1 MRKVRREGRALVRA
15 RVRVRVYLIQPTHA
29 AGVWKA
35 AFQRLCT
42 LERRVEVD
50 ELLHSFGLPLQIREG
65 VVESDPDRERR
76 LARALLSNLQLSVW
90 ADGTP
95 ICNRSFQAH
104 TFSFMCALAT
114 MPPRHL
120 CLGSGGAGARAGAE
134 RAPAAGSCDDRIFEA
149 SDAAKKAARRP
160 QLWILIRKGDSLSEL
175 AHVLRARV
183 EDTQTLNTA
192 TLVRGMAVRV
202 RVRWIKGDLPLLQ
215 RCLGIHSSGSA
226 RFRCPFC
233 KAGVEMCAALG
244 APAFPS
250 PKPKNCKTQ
259 K

>member
-1 MRKVRREGRALVRA
+1 MHGRE
-15 RVRVRVYLIQPTHA
+15 
-29 AGVWKA
+29 
-35 AFQRLCT
+35 
-42 LERRVEVD
+42 
-50 ELLHSFGLPLQIREG
+50 
-65 VVESDPDRERR
+65 
-76 LARALLSNLQLSVW
+76 LS
-90 ADGTP
+90 
-95 ICNRSFQAH
+95 
-104 TFSFMCALAT
+104 
-114 MPPRHL
+114 
-120 CLGSGGAGARAGAE
+120 

-215 RCLGIHSSGSA
+215 RCLGIHSSGCA

-250 PKPKNCKTQ
+250 PKPKNCRTQ

>member
-1 MRKVRREGRALVRA
+1 VPSSPTCSSASGRTGRPYATGLSKRTPSASCAPSPPCHRA
-15 RVRVRVYLIQPTHA
+15 T
-29 AGVWKA
+29 
-35 AFQRLCT
+35 
-42 LERRVEVD
+42 
-50 ELLHSFGLPLQIREG
+50 
-65 VVESDPDRERR
+65 
-76 LARALLSNLQLSVW
+76 
-90 ADGTP
+90 
-95 ICNRSFQAH
+95 
-104 TFSFMCALAT
+104 
-114 MPPRHL
+114 

-250 PKPKNCKTQ
+250 PKPKNCRTQ